1 MPKFYLC
8 IDIINNNTRKIGTY
22 YLVNEELESLL
33 KYTSYCN
40 DYNMLLNTLPD
51 RIKAFIKLN
60 SYGLN
65 DDSFYYKK
73 TKSSDKIK
81 VIYKN
86 DEDLVY
92 TDSKS
97 LIYLMFKD
105 AIFITKSEVYNNNFN
120 PKIKEIYELM
130 ASLITKKELINII
143 DYNFKLKFDSDKNL
157 EYRYLD
163 KCKLW
168 QKIALVKTNS
178 DLVIRYICKD
188 SYKKL
193 LFTLKLKEILKERLI
208 NNKRLEQNKR
218 TLKNKLQR
226 KKSDYS
232 FINKQMEEN
241 YEKRFCNNETINYE
255 ILKEFEYDPY
265 EDTNYEK
272 EDMLY
277 MYEKMLEENP
287 NDDDI
292 RLYIDAQKEIKK
304 HGKIY

>member
-8 IDIINNNTRKIGTY
+8 IDIINNNTRKIETY

-193 LFTLKLKEILKERLI
+193 LFTLKLKEILNERLI

-265 EDTNYEK
+265 EDTNYER